1 MSGLRL
7 PDEAIALIARGVSCI
22 VASRDAQLRPSVMR
36 AVGSRI
42 SADGQEITVFLS
54 RPQSRRLLDD
64 LAAGGPVAAVFS
76 QPTTHRTVQ
85 VKASRATQRG
95 ATPEDAADLERCAA
109 TLDGELTA
117 IGYAAGLGRLMLA
130 HKAEDVVAVTFRPEH
145 AFDQTPGPQAGA
157 RLGSLR

>member
-1 MSGLRL
+1 MSELRL
-7 PDEAIALIARGVSCI
+7 PPDAVALIARGVSCI
-22 VASRDAQLRPSVMR
+22 VASRDEQLRPSVVR

-54 RPQSRRLLDD
+54 RPQSRRLLQD

-85 VKASRATQRG
+85 VKASQAAQRSV
-95 ATPEDAADLERCAA
+95 TPEDAADLERCAA
-109 TLDGELTA
+109 TLDGELAA
-117 IGYAAGLGRLMLA
+117 IGYGAGLGRRMLA
-130 HKAEDVVAVTFRPEH
+130 HNSEDVVAVTFRPEQ